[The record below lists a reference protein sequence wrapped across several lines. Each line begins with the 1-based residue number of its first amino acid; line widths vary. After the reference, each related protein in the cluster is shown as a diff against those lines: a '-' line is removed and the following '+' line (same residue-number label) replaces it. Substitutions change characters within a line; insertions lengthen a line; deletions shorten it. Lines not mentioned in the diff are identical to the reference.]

1 MTPEHILTNYADL
14 LDTGADPAT
23 LTLLADLD
31 ALYAPPVP
39 QRAATPF
46 SRLLAQPTSTSS
58 VQPSSPPLLEG
69 GAPSGPR
76 AGGWGPPVSGEQP
89 RPGNLR
95 QWLAFAAA
103 ALAFALV
110 GALLIVLFRGQQDD
124 GPRTAAPIPPATSS
138 EVRDILYVSQVD
150 ETHRAIQSV
159 RSDGGEPSTIL
170 DGSGATVWWPTWS
183 PDGTRIA
190 FSSSMDG
197 PFSIYTTNA
206 AGGDLQRLTTPD
218 FKMADTE
225 PTWSPNGTHIA
236 FIHTRDIEQ
245 GLTDLMVMNADGSDL
260 SAVAE
265 FNEGEGAGT
274 PVWSPDGA
282 RIAFAVQSRVGDVL
296 DGAIY
301 VVNADGTGLTQVSTS
316 KGWNLSPAWSP
327 DGTHVAYIHSEDGST
342 DMSRIYVTD
351 IASGQPRPI
360 STDDSW
366 AGSPD
371 WSPDGSW
378 IAYVATVDEARQ
390 SIRVMRPD
398 GTDQQDIAT
407 FHGLMSPHTVR
418 WSPDGQQLAYMEYF
432 VDVSDTA
439 ARGSLVVIDRN
450 GANRRV
456 LAEDVAIGSQPAWS
470 PLPIDADPP
479 PPTASP
485 STGTIAD
492 QFRAALAALPA
503 DQRGCQATPA
513 DIDATGLPEIVG
525 RMLVGEGD
533 MVVQIAGA
541 GEGNHNL
548 TVGTQGIFI
557 IIMPESGIARLS
569 ITATDPSGAQEL
581 APDWGP
587 QVGSG
592 SQSDGPIW
600 RTLITFPTSGCWQ
613 LNVIGEQ
620 SAGVAWLQVDP
631 PTTDLGTPTPAAL
644 DNLRPLDP
652 GEGWFVRFQ
661 IWSDWREDGGALSH
675 WTVERIERVL
685 PDGTRQRHIIAW
697 DDTDA
702 VVAELINDG
711 ERWWWN
717 QRGWQES
724 GSLAAGIAPI
734 WLDLRAGMFEPETA
748 VQMLSTTDPVQIEQF
763 TEDDVVIT
771 RYRNNTRNI
780 NERLNPPVADRYY
793 EIRQSAD
800 PPGHVLLTRWVNI
813 DEAGTEIELYRQV
826 FEDFVRT
833 DATAISDAEFAIPAA
848 ASDKRQMQY
857 TPPAALPAGFTL
869 DRHWYDFPIGIEQLD
884 ISGFGIDV
892 QVDISAS
899 RGGFDPRQT
908 EADAAQSGNITHT
921 LETAAGSVTWLSTP
935 DDLRPF
941 LAIWDNDRYRFQLTT
956 SPTDGADWNEEVLRS
971 LVESLADHGLS

>member
-1 MTPEHILTNYADL
+1 VTPEHILTNYADL

-69 GAPSGPR
+69 GAPPGPR
-76 AGGWGPPVSGEQP
+76 TEGWGPLVSGEQP
-89 RPGNLR
+89 RPSHLR

-110 GALLIVLFRGQQDD
+110 GALLVVLFRGQQDD

-138 EVRDILYVSQVD
+138 EVRDILYVSQID
-150 ETHRAIQSV
+150 DTRRAIQSV
-159 RSDGGEPSTIL
+159 RSDGGEPRLLL
-170 DGSGATVWWPTWS
+170 DGDGANVWWPTWS
-183 PDGTRIA
+183 PDGSRIVFA
-190 FSSSMDG
+190 RSMNG
-197 PFSIYTTNA
+197 SFSIYTTNA
-206 AGGDLQRLTTPD
+206 DGGDLQRLTVAE
-218 FKMADTE
+218 FMMADTE
-225 PTWSPNGTHIA
+225 PVWSPDGSRIA
-236 FIHTRDIEQ
+236 FFHTRSMEQ
-245 GLTDLMVMNADGSDL
+245 GPTDLMVMNADGSGL
-260 SAVAE
+260 LAINE
-265 FNEGEGAGT
+265 FGEDETAGMA
-274 PVWSPDGA
+274 VWSPDGA
-282 RIAFAVQSRVGDVL
+282 RIAFVAQHKSDNGFDGD
-296 DGAIY
+296 IF
-301 VVNADGTGLTQVSTS
+301 VVNADGTGLAQLSTS
-316 KGWNLSPAWSP
+316 SGWNLSPTWSP
-327 DGTHVAYIHSEDGST
+327 DSARVAWVHSDDGTT
-342 DMSRIYVTD
+342 DTSRVYVTD
-351 IASGQPRPI
+351 IASGKSRPI

-366 AGSPD
+366 ASSPD
-371 WSPDGSW
+371 WSSDGNW
-378 IAYVATVDEARQ
+378 IAYVASTGTRS
-390 SIRVMRPD
+390 SIRVVRPD
-398 GTDQQDIAT
+398 GTAQQTIVDFDGVTA
-407 FHGLMSPHTVR
+407 PHSVR
-418 WSPDGQQLAYMEYF
+418 WSPDGQQLAFMEMF
-432 VDVSDTA
+432 VDSNDRV
-439 ARGSLVVIDRN
+439 ARASLVVIDRD
-450 GANRRV
+450 GTNRRV
-456 LAEDVAIGSQPAWS
+456 LAEDVAVGAQPTWS
-470 PLPIDADPP
+470 PLPVDAAPS

-485 STGTIAD
+485 TAVTLTD
-492 QFRAALAALPA
+492 RFRAALATLPE

-533 MVVQIAGA
+533 MVVQIAGV
-541 GEGNHNL
+541 GEGNRNL
-548 TVGTQGIFI
+548 TAGAQGIFLI
-557 IIMPESGIARLS
+557 TMPESGIARLS

-600 RTLITFPTSGCWQ
+600 RTLITFPTPGCWQ

-620 SAGVAWLQVDP
+620 SAGVVWLRVDP
-631 PTTDLGTPTPAAL
+631 PTTNLGTPTPATL

-652 GEGWFVRFQ
+652 SEGWLVRYQ
-661 IWSDWREDGGALSH
+661 VSSGWREDAGALSH

-697 DDTDA
+697 DDTGA

-717 QRGWQES
+717 QRGWIES
-724 GSLAAGIAPI
+724 GSLAAGIAPM
-734 WLDLRAGMFEPETA
+734 WLDLSAGMFEPETA

-763 TEDDVVIT
+763 TEDDIVIT

-869 DRHWYDFPIGIEQLD
+869 DRHWFDSLGAIEQLD

-892 QVDISAS
+892 EVDISAS

-908 EADAAQSGNITHT
+908 EADAAQSGNIAHT
-921 LETAAGSVTWLSTP
+921 LETAVGSVTWLSTP
-935 DDLRPF
+935 DDPLPL
-941 LAIWDNDRYRFQLTT
+941 LAIWDNGRYRFQLTA
-956 SPTDGADWNEEVLRS
+956 SPTDEADWNEEVLRS

>member
-46 SRLLAQPTSTSS
+46 SRLLAQPTSTSP

-69 GAPSGPR
+69 
-76 AGGWGPPVSGEQP
+76 AGGWGPPTLDDQP
-89 RPGNLR
+89 RPSHLR

-110 GALLIVLFRGQQDD
+110 GALLVVLFRGQQDD
-124 GPRTAAPIPPATSS
+124 GPRTAAPIPPVTSS
-138 EVRDILYVSQVD
+138 EVRDILYVSQNGD
-150 ETHRAIQSV
+150 QYAIQSV
-159 RSDGGEPSTIL
+159 RSDGTQARVVFDGNGAVVQSPS
-170 DGSGATVWWPTWS
+170 WS
-183 PDGTRIA
+183 PDGTRITFA
-190 FSSSMDG
+190 SDMDG
-197 PFSIYTTNA
+197 PFSIYTMSA
-206 AGGDLQRLTTPD
+206 DGGDIQRLTTPEQETLD
-218 FKMADTE
+218 E
-225 PTWSPNGTHIA
+225 SPI
-236 FIHTRDIEQ
+236 
-245 GLTDLMVMNADGSDL
+245 
-260 SAVAE
+260 
-265 FNEGEGAGT
+265 
-274 PVWSPDGA
+274 WSPDG
-282 RIAFAVQSRVGDVL
+282 RSIAFSRTYEPQSTTDLLVVRADGSGLTNLTNLDDYIRALWPTWSSDGSRLAFVRYRPTGNGTYAGDIYL
-296 DGAIY
+296 IGADGSGLQRLTAMPGGAMWPSWSPDNEHITFVVSPPSEHDTRIY
-301 VVNADGTGLTQVSTS
+301 VVDSTGGDPVVLTPE
-316 KGWNLSPAWSP
+316 LSAHELTTWSP
-327 DGTHVAYIHSEDGST
+327 DGQYIAF
-342 DMSRIYVTD
+342 SRRVE
-351 IASGQPRPI
+351 SL
-360 STDDSW
+360 
-366 AGSPD
+366 
-371 WSPDGSW
+371 
-378 IAYVATVDEARQ
+378 Q
-390 SIRVMRPD
+390 SIWIMRPD
-398 GTDQQDIAT
+398 GTHLQQVTSDDDVGSLS
-407 FHGLMSPHTVR
+407 GLR
-418 WSPDGQQLAYMEYF
+418 WSPDGQHLAY
-432 VDVSDTA
+432 A
-439 ARGSLVVIDRN
+439 AATGGQGEPTSVEDEELIQASLVVIDRD

-456 LAEDVAIGSQPAWS
+456 LAEDVAFGSQPAWS
-470 PLPIDADPP
+470 PLPVNAAPP
-479 PPTASP
+479 TPTASP
-485 STGTIAD
+485 TAATLTD
-492 QFRAALAALPA
+492 QFRAARTALPA
-503 DQRGCQATPA
+503 DRRGCQAAP
-513 DIDATGLPEIVG
+513 IDSGSTGLPEIVG

-541 GEGNHNL
+541 GEGNRNL
-548 TVGTQGIFI
+548 TAGTQGIFLI
-557 IIMPESGIARLS
+557 TVPESGIARLS
-569 ITATDPSGAQEL
+569 VTATGPSGAQEL

-587 QVGSG
+587 QVGTD
-592 SQSDGPIW
+592 SQTDGPIW
-600 RTLITFPTSGCWQ
+600 RTLITFPTPGCWQ

-620 SAGVAWLQVDP
+620 SAGVAWLQIDP
-631 PTTDLGTPTPAAL
+631 ASRDLGTPTPATL

-724 GSLAAGIAPI
+724 GSLAAGIAPM

-869 DRHWYDFPIGIEQLD
+869 DRHWFDSLGAIEQLD
-884 ISGFGIDV
+884 ISGRDVAIDV
-892 QVDISAS
+892 RISAS

-908 EADAAQSGNITHT
+908 AFDAARAGNIVHT
-921 LETAAGSVTWLSTP
+921 LDTAAGPVTWLATP
-935 DDLRPF
+935 DDPHPF
-941 LAIWDNDRYRFQLTT
+941 QAVWDTGRYLFILTA
-956 SPTDGADWNEEVLRS
+956 SPTDSSDWNEEVLRS